1 MKLIVETHKIIVDS
15 EGMSMS
21 YKMTFEIQIR
31 SDLKVNREKES
42 VAISYTDFNGEY
54 RIVTFNTPWISK
66 DEVTKM
72 INKINFFKEKS
83 YTNNL

>member
-42 VAISYTDFNGEY
+42 VAISYTDFNGES

-66 DEVTKM
+66 DEVTEM